1 MGLALILPTRT
12 LRLDKD
18 TRRIAYNHAPEW
30 VALRPIDSQ
39 NGCAHL
45 LADVFLSSPDVG
57 LVGLGL
63 LNLAP

>member
-1 MGLALILPTRT
+1 MGLTLILPTRT
-12 LRLDKD
+12 LQLDEN
-18 TRRIAYNHAPEW
+18 TRWIAYNLVPEW

-45 LADVFLSSPDVG
+45 LADVFLSSPYVG